1 MKKVYSI
8 DRFEGDFAVL
18 VCDDETVLSVSKGIF
33 YDLDLREGDVF
44 SARESKGAL
53 EDISPMPE
61 ERDKRKAEARRRLEK
76 LLDRGKNKSQ

>member
-18 VCDDETVLSVSKGIF
+18 VCDDETVLSVSKDIF
-33 YDLDLREGDVF
+33 HDLDLHEGDVF
-44 SARESKGAL
+44 AARENGDTL

-61 ERDKRKAEARRRLEK
+61 
-76 LLDRGKNKSQ
+76 